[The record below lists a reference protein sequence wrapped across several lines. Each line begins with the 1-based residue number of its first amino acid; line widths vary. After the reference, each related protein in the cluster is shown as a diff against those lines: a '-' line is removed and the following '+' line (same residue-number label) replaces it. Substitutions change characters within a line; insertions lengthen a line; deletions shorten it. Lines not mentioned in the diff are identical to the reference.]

1 VLTLKLTSEKGHSM
15 ITGLWGRKIGMTQVF
30 TDAGIVVPV
39 TAIDLA
45 GWIVTQIKQKNVDG
59 YDAVQLGCVKQRYK
73 DQSFSSEWLKDKP
86 TYFVAF
92 KEVSIVA
99 HDAGIQVG
107 HPADIDA
114 LLAGGDNVDVF
125 GTTIGRGFQGGVKRH
140 GFKGGPRTH
149 GDDLGRSPGSIGY
162 MRSRGRVIKG
172 IRMAGHMGCDRRV
185 MKNLKVIK
193 IEPNAKVVLVKG
205 SIPGK
210 TGSFVF
216 VRKCR

>member
-1 VLTLKLTSEKGHSM
+1 M
-15 ITGLWGRKIGMTQVF
+15 ITTGIWGKKIGMTQVF
-30 TDAGIVVPV
+30 TDEGVVVPV

-59 YDAVQLGCVKQRYK
+59 YDAVQLGCLKQRYTN
-73 DQSFSSEWLKDKP
+73 QEFSLEWLKDKQ

-92 KEVSIVA
+92 KEVSIIA
-99 HDAGIQVG
+99 QDATALQVG
-107 HPADIDA
+107 SPVNIET

-140 GFKGGPRTH
+140 GFRGGPRTH

-193 IEPNAKVVLVKG
+193 IEPQANVVLVKG